1 MKHAG
6 MRDEAMQAREARAL
20 AEARATVA
28 RLGREGRHHV
38 AATVLTAGG
47 LYTGINLECTLPQGS
62 VCAEP
67 VAIGAALTAEPGA
80 PLLFS
85 VAVNRRGEVIPPCG
99 CCRELLADFGPGA
112 DIAVAEVDGIL
123 RTASLRT
130 LLPDAY
136 KGHLRWP
143 G

>member
-1 MKHAG
+1 MKHN
-6 MRDEAMQAREARAL
+6 RLEPREARAL

-38 AATVLTAGG
+38 AASVLTPSG

-67 VAIGAALTAEPGA
+67 VAIGTAMTQEPGA
-80 PLLFS
+80 PILFS

-112 DIAVAEVDGIL
+112 EVAVEEQGGVL
-123 RTASLRT
+123 RTAPLRA

-136 KGHLRWP
+136 KARLRWQE
-143 G
+143 

>member
-1 MKHAG
+1 MDG
-6 MRDEAMQAREARAL
+6 GTLDTREARAL
-20 AEARATVA
+20 AEARAMVA

-38 AATVLTAGG
+38 ASTVLTGAGA
-47 LYTGINLECTLPQGS
+47 YTGINLECTLPQGS

-80 PLLFS
+80 PILFS

-99 CCRELLADFGPGA
+99 CCRELLADFGPDA
-112 DIAVAEVDGIL
+112 RIAVAETDGVL
-123 RTASLRT
+123 RSVPLRA

-143 G
+143 

>member
-1 MKHAG
+1 MDGGGAS
-6 MRDEAMQAREARAL
+6 REARAL
-20 AEARATVA
+20 AEARAMVA

-38 AATVLTAGG
+38 AATVLTGG
-47 LYTGINLECTLPQGS
+47 GSYTGINLECTLPQGS

-80 PLLFS
+80 PILFS

-99 CCRELLADFGPGA
+99 CCRELLADFGPA
-112 DIAVAEVDGIL
+112 ASIAVAEEGGVL
-123 RTASLRT
+123 RSVPLRV

-143 G
+143 

>member
-1 MKHAG
+1 M
-6 MRDEAMQAREARAL
+6 
-20 AEARATVA
+20 VA

-38 AATVLTAGG
+38 AATVLTASGA
-47 LYTGINLECTLPQGS
+47 YTGINLECTLPQGS

-67 VAIGAALTAEPGA
+67 VAIGAALTSEPGA
-80 PLLFS
+80 PILFS

-99 CCRELLADFGPGA
+99 CCRELLADFGPHA
-112 DIAVAEVDGIL
+112 EIAVAEVEGAI
-123 RTASLRT
+123 RTAPLRA

-136 KGHLRWP
+136 KARLRWP